1 MGVYESPT
9 QFKGFLYSNGTF
21 TTIDPAPSHYSG
33 AQGINDL
40 GEIVGT
46 FVDTANKTHGFI
58 YQSGTFTTFDAPGSI
73 GTELYGVNRTG
84 TVVGVAI
91 VLKRKR
97 NRLSCI
103 RGYPTVK
110 GKTFVDSTRRR

>member
-91 VLKRKR
+91 VLKGNVTAFRA
-97 NRLSCI
+97 
-103 RGYPTVK
+103 
-110 GKTFVDSTRRR
+110 FVATPQ